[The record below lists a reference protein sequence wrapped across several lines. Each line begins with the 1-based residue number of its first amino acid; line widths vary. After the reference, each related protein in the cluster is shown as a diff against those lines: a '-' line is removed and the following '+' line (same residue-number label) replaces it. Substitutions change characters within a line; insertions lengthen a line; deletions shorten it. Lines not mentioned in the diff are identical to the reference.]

1 MKRLQIALIGIIG
14 AVMVFLC
21 VVLGIF
27 LTREKPSGAGH
38 GKYSLVQEKKF
49 RAEDIQR
56 LKIDYGKGFA
66 GATDVLLYQ
75 SAGDEIIVRE
85 YMDFEPK
92 QSQLSDLEQS
102 GGELSIKGAGQG
114 WLSFLFFSFRGA
126 YTEVWL
132 PADFA
137 REMDAL
143 TVKTVSGDI
152 SSEIGLK
159 IRNGFTVSTTSG
171 DMLFPEVQA
180 QKICASSTSGNLRLG
195 SAEAD
200 TLDITTTSG
209 DVTLEQAQGETK
221 ISSTSGNLR
230 LDSAEADTLDI
241 TTTSGDITVK
251 QARGKTKISS
261 TSGEIQVRSLE
272 GTVNTSTTSGDIS
285 LGKVTGAVNLSTS
298 SGSIRLEE
306 GQDGLD
312 AESTSGDIQV
322 GLLKGE
328 FRMDTTSGE
337 IVLSDGAC
345 AGKAHSVSGDIR
357 ICLAELSGNLDVSTT
372 SGAAEL
378 QLPKTADF
386 QFRFNT
392 SSGDCQTFF
401 QEALSFDGKRRNAKG
416 QYGGGAHSVEIS
428 TVSGDLEVE
437 AFPE

>member
-1 MKRLQIALIGIIG
+1 MSSS
-14 AVMVFLC
+14 AV
-21 VVLGIF
+21 
-27 LTREKPSGAGH
+27 TSKSRS
-38 GKYSLVQEKKF
+38 
-49 RAEDIQR
+49 RAW
-56 LKIDYGKGFA
+56 
-66 GATDVLLYQ
+66 
-75 SAGDEIIVRE
+75 S
-85 YMDFEPK
+85 
-92 QSQLSDLEQS
+92 
-102 GGELSIKGAGQG
+102 
-114 WLSFLFFSFRGA
+114 
-126 YTEVWL
+126 
-132 PADFA
+132 
-137 REMDAL
+137 
-143 TVKTVSGDI
+143 
-152 SSEIGLK
+152 
-159 IRNGFTVSTTSG
+159 
-171 DMLFPEVQA
+171 
-180 QKICASSTSGNLRLG
+180 
-195 SAEAD
+195 
-200 TLDITTTSG
+200 
-209 DVTLEQAQGETK
+209 
-221 ISSTSGNLR
+221 
-230 LDSAEADTLDI
+230 LDI

-372 SGAAEL
+372 SGAVEL

-416 QYGGGAHSVEIS
+416 QYGGGAHSVDIS

>member
-38 GKYSLVQEKKF
+38 GNYSLVQEKKF
-49 RAEDIQR
+49 RAEDIQS

-180 QKICASSTSGNLRLG
+180 QKICA
-195 SAEAD
+195 
-200 TLDITTTSG
+200 
-209 DVTLEQAQGETK
+209 
-221 ISSTSGNLR
+221 SSTSGNLR

-372 SGAAEL
+372 SGAVEL